1 MLEWKYANR
10 AGAASN
16 AGRPGM
22 GGGGGRGM
30 RLLMKMEG
38 VVGIAFSIHSLIMD
52 GSSNKN
58 KNDKRREKE
67 DEVWKNA
74 KKVVSRN
81 GMIQLPSNKRS

>member
-1 MLEWKYANR
+1 MQIGQVLPRMPADQAWGE
-10 AGAASN
+10 
-16 AGRPGM
+16 
-22 GGGGGRGM
+22 GGGGGM

-67 DEVWKNA
+67 DEV
-74 KKVVSRN
+74 
-81 GMIQLPSNKRS
+81 